1 MNSDEIQ
8 PLRSLG
14 LMKFFSNLVQ
24 AEIIEPI
31 SGHGKGK
38 YKFKKYGSIWED
50 DKDQS
55 KTNAGNALRMAMA
68 IVDIVE
74 GYDNYADA
82 MDAFTKVQPAYVKAR
97 EYCRPLAEK

>member
-1 MNSDEIQ
+1 MKILERSWKNFRLVIKDGREQWRNTAFEKFGFDEV
-8 PLRSLG
+8 
-14 LMKFFSNLVQ
+14 FSNLVQ

-55 KTNAGNALRMAMA
+55 KTNAGNALRMA
-68 IVDIVE
+68 I
-74 GYDNYADA
+74 
-82 MDAFTKVQPAYVKAR
+82 
-97 EYCRPLAEK
+97 

>member
-8 PLRSLG
+8 PLRSLV
-14 LMKFFSNLVQ
+14 LMKFFPNLVQ

-31 SGHGKGK
+31 FGHGKGK
-38 YKFKKYGSIWED
+38 YKFKKYGSIWKD